1 MTVALACGLLL
12 AIGSTRAT
20 SLREQIV
27 VHATTVDL
35 VPERMVATVQAS
47 GETLEVALVDDG
59 SDPADVANDHVW
71 TGSVEAAPSEFLP
84 VTLSVDLD
92 ETRATAWTGTV
103 RAGQAAQVE
112 IALEVVR
119 TPDGTLR
126 ASRRATAAPG
136 ALSHAAEAMPLMAVT
151 AWGLLLLG
159 VVVATSR
166 PRGETP

>member
-1 MTVALACGLLL
+1 MTTPLAWVLLL
-12 AIGSTRAT
+12 AVGSTRAT
-20 SLREQIV
+20 NLREQIV
-27 VHATTVDL
+27 VYATTVDV
-35 VPERMVATVQAS
+35 VPERIVATVQGS
-47 GETLEVALVDDG
+47 GEIFDVTLVDDG
-59 SDPADVANDHVW
+59 SDPADVVGDHVW
-71 TGSVEAAPSEFLP
+71 TGSIEATPSEFLP
-84 VTLSVDLD
+84 VALSVDLD
-92 ETRATAWTGTV
+92 GTRRTVWTGTV

-112 IALEVVR
+112 LALEVVR

-166 PRGETP
+166 TRGETP